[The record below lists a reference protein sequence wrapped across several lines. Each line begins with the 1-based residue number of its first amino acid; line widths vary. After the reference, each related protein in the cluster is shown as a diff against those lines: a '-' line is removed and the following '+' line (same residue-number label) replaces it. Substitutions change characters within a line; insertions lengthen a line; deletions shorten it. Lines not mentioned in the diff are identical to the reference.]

1 MFWVMT
7 STTRL
12 SLSATAGEMVK
23 LSVRIAINSYASTY
37 PQLVYQVESCILGLN
52 CLWSRAFHQQSGA
65 LKNLG

>member
-7 STTRL
+7 FTTRL
-12 SLSATAGEMVK
+12 SLSANAGDMVTLK
-23 LSVRIAINSYASTY
+23 VRVAINSYALTY

-65 LKNLG
+65 LKNRG